1 MVCKETID
9 ADTDTTHARAMDRV
23 GGGVGQERADSAVVR
38 AAEGISPTTLSW
50 WACRLRR
57 EAREQTALVPVEI
70 VEDSRA
76 DVPAAREG
84 FRVELAHDRTVV
96 VPAAF
101 DALSLKRLVAAL
113 ETVSC

>member
-1 MVCKETID
+1 MQTRIRRTREQWTELVAESGKNGLTR
-9 ADTDTTHARAMDRV
+9 RAFAQQR
-23 GGGVGQERADSAVVR
+23 
-38 AAEGISPTTLSW
+38 GISPTTLSW

-57 EAREQTALVPVEI
+57 EAREQTALVPVEV

-76 DVPAAREG
+76 DVPTAREG

-101 DALSLKRLVAAL
+101 DALSLQRLVAAL